1 MTGASEA
8 FLAGGE
14 PSETIDAA
22 GRVLTVRKPTALDQ
36 LRLFKAVGPTLAQNQ
51 PYLAMAMVACAVNA
65 IDGVPVP
72 IPGNEH
78 QIESLVQRL
87 GDVGLRAASA
97 VLEPPLSDD
106 ELRDQAGNSAG
117 TPI

>member
-1 MTGASEA
+1 MTSASDT
-8 FLAGGE
+8 FLAGSE
-14 PSETIDAA
+14 AIETIDAA
-22 GRVLTVRKPTALDQ
+22 GRTLTIRKPTALDQ

-51 PYLAMAMVACAVNA
+51 PYLGMAMVACAVTA
-65 IDGVPVP
+65 IDGVPVLA
-72 IPGNEH
+72 PGNES